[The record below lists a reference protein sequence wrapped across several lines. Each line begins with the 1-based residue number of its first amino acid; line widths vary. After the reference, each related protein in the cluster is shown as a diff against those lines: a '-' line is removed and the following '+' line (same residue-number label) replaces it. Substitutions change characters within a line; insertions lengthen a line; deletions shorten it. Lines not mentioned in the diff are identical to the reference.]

1 MTFGFFTWN
10 LLAGM
15 IGDPGLRVSYDKF
28 RFIAGIA
35 NPVVM

>member
-1 MTFGFFTWN
+1 V
-10 LLAGM
+10 LAGM